1 MSCVGRNDDTEGNS
15 SSLEV
20 CLAVPLSSV
29 KSAAGLVHRTSLLHL
44 CLCKAFASLK
54 FLTML
59 TKGYFNQAE
68 TCSLDYDSKGQV

>member
-1 MSCVGRNDDTEGNS
+1 MSCVERNDDTEGNS

-29 KSAAGLVHRTSLLHL
+29 ESAAVLVHRTSLLHL

-59 TKGYFNQAE
+59 IKGYFNQRE
-68 TCSLDYDSKGQV
+68 TCSLDFDIKGQL